1 MPKVLHTYS
10 IAEAS
15 IFALVLILILAHFY
29 INAQATALQVER
41 GKIEKQISDLNTLK
55 SKLKGLKEQI
65 ETTASGLSFE
75 VEIYSL
81 TGSLP
86 YNIEPIFNDTL
97 AHIYVFLNTNCPPCE
112 EDYRQQFNFRVKNW
126 VSETVN
132 IEVEFVNIAE
142 GSQIAD
148 KIYKEINSSKP
159 KINTA
164 EIIILYEDLVLKV
177 PWSLSDE
184 AIVKAVEK
192 LVKLK
197 KTPSRD
203 PKITIP
209 EIPEPKQTP
218 KVQLIENPVAAFAI
232 GAVQGFNPCVIAIM
246 AFIVATVSGSGK
258 DKFIKLIAIALGVL
272 YSYLIFSFIAFS
284 SPVIIQNIQYATTA
298 LIIVLIGLILYY
310 LAELALE
317 IKAERMGVN
326 MDASRGVLPL
336 FKTPKLLLKLANKVV
351 SSRNL
356 YLYFT
361 LGLVFSLIKMPC
373 IAPLTTYYVAKL
385 PYQPTQSL
393 ANIVALNIGTVAP
406 FIVLAALICMGILTV
421 EKIAS
426 MRGLKVRILQRI
438 IVIAA
443 LALTVVL
450 LLIIK

>member
-10 IAEAS
+10 IAEAL
-15 IFALVLILILAHFY
+15 IFTLVLILVLAHFY
-29 INAQATALQVER
+29 INAQVAALQVER
-41 GKIEKQISDLNTLK
+41 GGIERQISDLNVLK
-55 SKLKGLKEQI
+55 GKLKELRGQI
-65 ETTASGLSFE
+65 KNTTSGLSLE

-86 YNIEPIFNDTL
+86 YSIEPIFNDTS

-132 IEVEFVNIAE
+132 IEGEFVNIAK
-142 GSQIAD
+142 GFTIAD
-148 KIYKEINSSKP
+148 KIYREINSSKP

-164 EIIILYEDLVLKV
+164 EIIILYGDLVLKAS
-177 PWSLSDE
+177 WGLSDE

-197 KTPSRD
+197 EAPRD
-203 PKITIP
+203 LEVTIP
-209 EIPEPKQTP
+209 EIPELKHTS
-218 KVQLIENPVAAFAI
+218 KVQLIENPVAAFMV
-232 GAVQGFNPCVIAIM
+232 GAVQGFNPCIVAIM
-246 AFIVATVSGSGK
+246 TFIVATVGGK
-258 DKFIKLIAIALGVL
+258 GRFIKLTAIALGVL

-298 LIIVLIGLILYY
+298 LIIVLIVLILYY
-310 LAELALE
+310 LVELALE
-317 IKAERMGVN
+317 IKAEGVG

-336 FKTPKLLLKLANKVV
+336 FKTPKLLLKLASKVV
-351 SSRNL
+351 SSENL

-373 IAPLTTYYVAKL
+373 IAPLTTYYIAKL

-393 ANIVALNIGTVAP
+393 MNIVSLNIGTVAP
-406 FIVLAALICMGILTV
+406 FIVLAALVCMGILTV

-426 MRGLKVRILQRI
+426 MRGLKVRILQRTV
-438 IVIAA
+438 VIAA
-443 LALTVVL
+443 LALTVLL